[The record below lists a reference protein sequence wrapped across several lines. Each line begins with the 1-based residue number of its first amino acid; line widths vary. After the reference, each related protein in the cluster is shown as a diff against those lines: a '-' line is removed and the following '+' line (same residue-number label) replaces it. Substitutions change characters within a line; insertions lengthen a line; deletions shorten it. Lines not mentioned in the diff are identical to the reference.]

1 MLRRLITLSIACALL
16 VACQSSA
23 PQNLLPQNAANGVMP
38 MPRNGPATNPNE
50 LPEPPVV
57 RSANGIARVKLDVTF
72 SGATG
77 FPQFVFDG
85 MAGVAPT
92 IRVKPGD
99 TIIMDLKDDL
109 TRVNAGDSHDINIH
123 FHGIGSSPLAP
134 GDDVLGTLAR
144 PGQKIRYV
152 IHIPA
157 TQGPGLYWYHPHIHG
172 QTNYQVG
179 QGGMSGAIVVE
190 GLQQHF
196 PQLAHMRERVIILR
210 DTGIGANAP
219 PDDEPS
225 GNGDTAG
232 MGAMSDMGSA
242 QDMAKPNTVNSD
254 PCGPEIGLTPAL
266 NGAVD
271 PTITIAPG
279 EKQFFRVI
287 NATGHK
293 TAKLAVPGEKLTV
306 LAVDGFAV
314 DSYPGTKPIVENSVI
329 IPVAARAEFIVT
341 GPSKATPFRSL
352 CFDSG
357 SGGDRDPDV
366 VLATIQPRSGSRT
379 HARPAP
385 QYGPIT
391 TGAPLPQS
399 GYTTALPKP
408 SAHRFVVFSEGNK
421 HFFINGKAFKMSDPP
436 MFVVHT
442 GTVEE
447 WHISNV
453 STEIHD
459 FHIHQIHFLVIK
471 RNGVPVAHP
480 YWQDSAI
487 IPHRQSPHTPGSL
500 VVLMDFRDPVIKGIF
515 LFHCHILDH
524 EDAGMM
530 AKIQAI

>member
-1 MLRRLITLSIACALL
+1 MLRRILTLSIVCAML

-23 PQNLLPQNAANGVMP
+23 PQNPLPQGATNGAMP
-38 MPRNGPATNPNE
+38 MPRTGGDTNPNE

-57 RSANGIARVKLDVTF
+57 RSVNGVARLTLDVTF

-99 TIIMDLKDDL
+99 TIVMELKDDL
-109 TRVNAGDSHDINIH
+109 TKVNAGDSHDINVH
-123 FHGIGSSPLAP
+123 FHGMGSSPLAP
-134 GDDVLGTLAR
+134 GDDVLGTIAR

-152 IHIPA
+152 VHVPA

-196 PQLAHMRERVIILR
+196 PQLAHMRERVIVLR

-219 PDDEPS
+219 PT
-225 GNGDTAG
+225 GDTSGMNGMAG
-232 MGAMSDMGSA
+232 MGDMGSA
-242 QDMAKPNTVNSD
+242 QDTVKPNTVNSD

-279 EKQFFRVI
+279 EKQFFRVV

-293 TAKLAVPGEKLTV
+293 TAKLSVPGEKITV

-341 GPSKATPFRSL
+341 GPSRRDAVPEPLLRFRA
-352 CFDSG
+352 G
-357 SGGDRDPDV
+357 RR
-366 VLATIQPRSGSRT
+366 PRSGYR
-379 HARPAP
+379 AGDDPAA
-385 QYGPIT
+385 Q
-391 TGAPLPQS
+391 
-399 GYTTALPKP
+399 
-408 SAHRFVVFSEGNK
+408 
-421 HFFINGKAFKMSDPP
+421 
-436 MFVVHT
+436 
-442 GTVEE
+442 
-447 WHISNV
+447 
-453 STEIHD
+453 
-459 FHIHQIHFLVIK
+459 
-471 RNGVPVAHP
+471 
-480 YWQDSAI
+480 
-487 IPHRQSPHTPGSL
+487 RQSRSRAP
-500 VVLMDFRDPVIKGIF
+500 R
-515 LFHCHILDH
+515 
-524 EDAGMM
+524 A
-530 AKIQAI
+530 

>member
-1 MLRRLITLSIACALL
+1 MLRRILTLSVACAML

-23 PQNLLPQNAANGVMP
+23 PQNLLPQSAANGAMP
-38 MPRNGPATNPNE
+38 MPRMGGNTNPNE

-57 RSANGIARVKLDVTF
+57 RSVNGVARVKLDVTF

-99 TIIMDLKDDL
+99 TIVMDLKDDL
-109 TRVNAGDSHDINIH
+109 TKVNAGDSHDINVH
-123 FHGIGSSPLAP
+123 FHGLGSSPLAP

-152 IHIPA
+152 VHVPA

-196 PQLAHMRERVIILR
+196 PQLAHMRERVIVLR

-219 PDDEPS
+219 PT
-225 GNGDTAG
+225 GDTSGMAGMAG
-232 MGAMSDMGSA
+232 MGDMGSA
-242 QDMAKPNTVNSD
+242 PDTIKPNTFNSD

-314 DSYPGTKPIVENSVI
+314 DIV
-329 IPVAARAEFIVT
+329 PRHQT
-341 GPSKATPFRSL
+341 DRRGL
-352 CFDSG
+352 G
-357 SGGDRDPDV
+357 HHSGGGARRVHRHRSEQSDAVPQPLLRFRV
-366 VLATIQPRSGSRT
+366 GRRPRSGYRAGDDPAAQRQSHSR
-379 HARPAP
+379 AP
-385 QYGPIT
+385 RAQLRAANRRRAVAAERVHDRAAQAV
-391 TGAPLPQS
+391 GAPVCGL
-399 GYTTALPKP
+399 
-408 SAHRFVVFSEGNK
+408 
-421 HFFINGKAFKMSDPP
+421 
-436 MFVVHT
+436 
-442 GTVEE
+442 
-447 WHISNV
+447 
-453 STEIHD
+453 
-459 FHIHQIHFLVIK
+459 
-471 RNGVPVAHP
+471 
-480 YWQDSAI
+480 
-487 IPHRQSPHTPGSL
+487 
-500 VVLMDFRDPVIKGIF
+500 
-515 LFHCHILDH
+515 
-524 EDAGMM
+524 
-530 AKIQAI
+530 